1 MSVDVSLL
9 QANGVRAPRRVVN
22 GGAYRLS
29 HSPFI
34 PDLLSIVTPPEPHA
48 HIIAT
53 GQRDR
58 LLHGGGGEREREGKK
73 GVRIILPTWLYTSAH

>member
-9 QANGVRAPRRVVN
+9 QANGVRATRRVVD
-22 GGAYRLS
+22 GGACRLS

-58 LLHGGGGEREREGKK
+58 LLHGGEREREGKK

>member
-9 QANGVRAPRRVVN
+9 QANGVRAPRRVVD

-58 LLHGGGGEREREGKK
+58 LLHGGGGGGGGERERGK
-73 GVRIILPTWLYTSAH
+73 RC

>member
-9 QANGVRAPRRVVN
+9 QADGVRAARRVVN

-48 HIIAT
+48 HVITT

-58 LLHGGGGEREREGKK
+58 LLHDEKERERERG
-73 GVRIILPTWLYTSAH
+73 GWGC